1 MYQSVKDLVRTAEIQ
16 QKALSELVIEAE
28 CHESGSNRKEVWQ
41 RMRSNLLTMR
51 AAIKQGENELGV
63 RSKTGLTGGEAIKL
77 KKYRAK
83 GKTLSGDVMMAAVEN
98 AIATNEVNAA
108 MGVICATPTAGS
120 SGTLPGA
127 LFMLEQRLG
136 LSEDQMIR
144 FLFTAGGLGL
154 IIANHAGIAGA
165 TGGCQEEVGSAS
177 AMAAAAAVEAAGG
190 SPEQSSQALA
200 IALSNLLGLVCD
212 PIAGLVEI
220 PCVKR
225 NAIGAGNALI
235 AADMALAGCTSMIPA
250 DECISAL
257 DKVGRSLPVD
267 LRETGLGGLAGTP
280 TGQAIKTKIFGKEIQ
295 SFLELF

>member
-1 MYQSVKDLVRTAEIQ
+1 MYQSVKDLVQTAETQ
-16 QKALSELVIEAE
+16 RKPLSELVIEAE

-41 RMRSNLLTMR
+41 RMRANLLTMR

-257 DKVGRSLPVD
+257 DKVGRSMSVD

-280 TGQAIKTKIFGKEIQ
+280 TGQAIKAKIFGKEI
-295 SFLELF
+295 

>member
-1 MYQSVKDLVRTAEIQ
+1 MYQNVKDLVRTAEIQ

-51 AAIKQGENELGV
+51 VAIKQGENELGV

-257 DKVGRSLPVD
+257 DKVGRSMSVD

-280 TGQAIKTKIFGKEIQ
+280 TGQAIKTKIFGKEI
-295 SFLELF
+295 

>member
-1 MYQSVKDLVRTAEIQ
+1 MYQSVKDLVQTAETQ
-16 QKALSELVIEAE
+16 RKPLSELVIETE

-41 RMRSNLLTMR
+41 QMRSNLLTMR

-63 RSKTGLTGGEAIKL
+63 RSKTGLTGGEAIRL

-83 GKTLSGDVMMAAVEN
+83 GKTLSGDIMMAAVEN

-177 AMAAAAAVEAAGG
+177 AMAAAAAVEVAGG
-190 SPEQSSQALA
+190 TPEQSSQALA

-257 DKVGRSLPVD
+257 DKVGRSMPVD

-280 TGQAIKTKIFGKEIQ
+280 TGQAIKAKIFGKEI
-295 SFLELF
+295 

>member
-190 SPEQSSQALA
+190 TPEQSSQALA

-235 AADMALAGCTSMIPA
+235 AADMALAGCTSTIPA

-257 DKVGRSLPVD
+257 DKVGRSMPVD

-280 TGQAIKTKIFGKEIQ
+280 TGQAIKAKIFGKEI
-295 SFLELF
+295 

>member
-190 SPEQSSQALA
+190 TPEQSSQALA

-257 DKVGRSLPVD
+257 DKIGRSMPVE

-280 TGQAIKTKIFGKEIQ
+280 TGQAIKVKIFGKEI
-295 SFLELF
+295 

>member
-16 QKALSELVIEAE
+16 QKTLSELVIEAE

-77 KKYRAK
+77 KKYRAER
-83 GKTLSGDVMMAAVEN
+83 KTLSGDVMMAAVEN

-127 LFMLEQRLG
+127 LFMLEKRLG

-257 DKVGRSLPVD
+257 DKVGRSMPVD

-280 TGQAIKTKIFGKEIQ
+280 TGQAIKAKIFGKEI
-295 SFLELF
+295 

>member
-1 MYQSVKDLVRTAEIQ
+1 MYQSVKDLVQTAETQ
-16 QKALSELVIEAE
+16 RKPLSELVIEAE

-51 AAIKQGENELGV
+51 ASIKQGENELGV

-257 DKVGRSLPVD
+257 DKVGRSMSVD

-280 TGQAIKTKIFGKEIQ
+280 TGQAIKAKIFGKEI
-295 SFLELF
+295 

>member
-77 KKYRAK
+77 KKYRAER
-83 GKTLSGDVMMAAVEN
+83 KTLSGDVMMAAVEN

-127 LFMLEQRLG
+127 LFMLEKRLG

-177 AMAAAAAVEAAGG
+177 AMAAASAVEAAGG

-257 DKVGRSLPVD
+257 DKVGRSMPVD

-280 TGQAIKTKIFGKEIQ
+280 TGQAIKAKIFGKEI
-295 SFLELF
+295 